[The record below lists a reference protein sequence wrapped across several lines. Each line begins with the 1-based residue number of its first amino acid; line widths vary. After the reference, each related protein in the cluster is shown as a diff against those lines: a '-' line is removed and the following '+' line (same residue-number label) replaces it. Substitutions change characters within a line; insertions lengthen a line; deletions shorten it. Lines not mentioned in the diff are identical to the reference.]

1 MRNKDRPLNHVEKAI
16 KAMQIAASASLPL
29 LTEDQLQQL
38 EAAFEPR
45 CYNHSFENLEDHIRY
60 AGMVFLVSL
69 LRDRFEAAQGET
81 DLRNGERA

>member
-1 MRNKDRPLNHVEKAI
+1 MKDRPLNHVEKH
-16 KAMQIAASASLPL
+16 MAALQAANAANLPL
-29 LTEDQLQQL
+29 LTEDQLQKL

-45 CYNHSFENLEDHIRY
+45 CYNHNLENLEDHIRY
-60 AGMVFLVSL
+60 AGMVLLVSL